1 MQALQ
6 NCALLSSATHAMD
19 QLHDLLRQR
28 REAHIRQTRQR
39 GVVQADG
46 ASEPEC
52 PGVTATGRGNF
63 APLVRADCP
72 FHSAPL
78 HQRDDRGLQQ
88 QDQADPADGI
98 WSTQCTQ
105 EAKAHFSLVWSALAL
120 GLNDGEEPF
129 PLVLASLPALGLAW
143 LDSEWV
149 DWTMVLLA
157 AGIALSAHRG
167 GFTMHRR
174 CLPASVAVV

>member
-52 PGVTATGRGNF
+52 PGVTPTGSGDF
-63 APLVRADCP
+63 ESLVRADCP
-72 FHSAPL
+72 LHSAPL

-120 GLNDGEEPF
+120 GLNDGEEPNRK
-129 PLVLASLPALGLAW
+129 VASIQYDSGL
-143 LDSEWV
+143 LDVTRHGPYVHNEPI
-149 DWTMVLLA
+149 DHDHPGQ
-157 AGIALSAHRG
+157 GIALHFAGTVPSRVHLAH
-167 GFTMHRR
+167 
-174 CLPASVAVV
+174 A

>member
-120 GLNDGEEPF
+120 GLNDGEEPNRKVASIQYDSGLLLWCNRV
-129 PLVLASLPALGLAW
+129 LVRSLKVRLQLW
-143 LDSEWV
+143 
-149 DWTMVLLA
+149 
-157 AGIALSAHRG
+157 HQ
-167 GFTMHRR
+167 
-174 CLPASVAVV
+174 